1 MTEPNVMV
9 VDRDLGVQVIN
20 ESGADVENGAVWQ
33 AVVGQHPEVAALVR
47 WSAGTQ
53 GHDGSS
59 SGRAGSL
66 FERDRYITPN
76 SIFDQF
82 ATARDAAES
91 DDVVSGVLETTESL
105 AFTRM
110 SFLSED
116 EDEEDVWN
124 QIGAD
129 IDLDSRLREMWR
141 ELFIYSQFYACVWFG
156 RKNFKV
162 RGKTGKGNQKRREF
176 KGLKV
181 PLGISLLDPTKVVP
195 VGTLLFNQERLAYV
209 ADRSEIDMLDA
220 AALGEPD
227 ADELARQIIVGH
239 YEPSYLER
247 RQLEKDGIPV
257 IKLYELN
264 PENVWRHTATRSQYQ
279 RYATVRMKSVFE
291 LLDLKQQLRQ
301 MDRAHLIGGPLRVDQ
316 RLATPDGW
324 KPIGAAQ
331 VGDKVFSVD
340 GQTTEIIGV
349 YPQGVLPMYRVTFT
363 DGAQVICDDSH
374 PWTVSDR
381 AGRKR
386 TIKLA
391 QILDEGLFDSNG
403 AGKQVHRHRIP
414 VAAPLA
420 LPGVDLPLDPYL
432 LGYLLG
438 DGSLSQSIPKIT
450 SAEDGDYP
458 FVAALPEGVTAVP
471 YESRPGFAQQFGL
484 KGSRWRLNEVTEG
497 LRSVG
502 LWGVGS
508 SDKYIP
514 DEYLWASADQ
524 RWALLQ
530 GLCDSDGHSSQAGGI
545 EFSSISEKL
554 ADGVVQLAQSLGGTA
569 KVSHRLARR
578 RERLYYEARCA
589 CAPTGKRFRQL
600 VDAHCTVCDEPITA
614 EPVAVQEGFDRVC
627 HRVWISLDQQEA
639 PFRLGRK
646 VDQWKP
652 RRHRIVRAIHVVEQI
667 EDAEA
672 VCIKTARDD
681 GLFLTE
687 GMVVTHNTNFII
699 LVKKGS
705 DTMPAKPAEIANLQS
720 QVRTV
725 ARVPV
730 IVGDHRLSVEIITP
744 KTDQTL
750 QPDRY
755 NGLDARITARL
766 YQMFMTG
773 NFAAGA
779 KGDDS
784 IKLAKVVARGME
796 SRRHMLRRTIERKI
810 IKPIFEAN
818 EDLTTPSKLRFHPA
832 RIDLSFDAALVQ
844 FLIDVRDRGDMS
856 RETYLNEV
864 NIDQSDEAL
873 LRKREKDRFD
883 KVFTPT
889 NVPFGPAQPAVPG
902 APAAPGAPKP
912 AAEDPRTAGRNK
924 GGNRNGGGAAPGSGQ
939 GKAPRSGTPKDK
951 PKPTKAT
958 DELDTEPEIEEDEA

>member
-1 MTEPNVMV
+1 MTEPNVTV
-9 VDRDLGVQVIN
+9 VDRDLGVQIIN
-20 ESGADVENGAVWQ
+20 ESGIDVENGAVWQ
-33 AVVGQHPEVAALVR
+33 SLVGQHPEVAALVR
-47 WSAGTQ
+47 WSVGTQ

-59 SGRAGSL
+59 ARRAGSL
-66 FERDRYITPN
+66 FERDRYVTPH
-76 SIFDQF
+76 SIFDQYRV
-82 ATARDAAES
+82 ARDAAES

-116 EDEEDVWN
+116 EDEEDIWN
-124 QIGAD
+124 QIAAD

-141 ELFIYSQFYACVWFG
+141 ELFIFSQFYACVWFG
-156 RKNFKV
+156 RKGYKV
-162 RGKTGKGNQKRREF
+162 RGKTDKGNQKRRTF
-176 KGLKV
+176 DNLKV

-195 VGTLLFNQERLAYV
+195 VGTLLFNQEKLAYV

-220 AALGEPD
+220 AALGDPG
-227 ADELARQIIVGH
+227 ADELARQIIIGH

-247 RQLEKDGIPV
+247 RQLETDGIPV

-363 DGAQVICDDSH
+363 DGAHVFCDGSH
-374 PWTVSDR
+374 SWTVR
-381 AGRKR
+381 APKQGWR
-386 TIKLA
+386 TITLA
-391 QILDEGLFDSNG
+391 QIVAEGLTQPNG
-403 AGKQVHRHRIP
+403 KSASGKGQIRYRHEIP
-414 VAAPLA
+414 LLSVPLD
-420 LPGVDLPLDPYL
+420 LPEADLPLDPYL
-432 LGYLLG
+432 VGYLLG
-438 DGSLSQSIPKIT
+438 DGHFGIGRTPRIACAVGEERPWESC
-450 SAEDGDYP
+450 
-458 FVAALPEGVTAVP
+458 LPEGVHAVVNP
-471 YESRPGFAQQFGL
+471 ANPCEYALSRIPQGRRTRGEGDRTNPLVDALRQVGVHGL
-484 KGSRWRLNEVTEG
+484 LCR
-497 LRSVG
+497 
-502 LWGVGS
+502 
-508 SDKYIP
+508 DKYIP
-514 DEYLWASADQ
+514 DAYLLTSVGQ

-530 GLCDSDGHSSQAGGI
+530 GLCDSDGTARVGGA
-545 EFSSISEKL
+545 SVGTVSEKL
-554 ADGVVQLAQSLGGTA
+554 ANGIVDLVQSLGG
-569 KVSHRLARR
+569 VC
-578 RERLYYEARCA
+578 Y
-589 CAPTGKRFRQL
+589 KRPYPNVNGEFWQVDVQL
-600 VDAHCTVCDEPITA
+600 PEPL
-614 EPVAVQEGFDRVC
+614 G
-627 HRVWISLDQQEA
+627 A
-639 PFRLGRK
+639 PFRLARK
-646 VDQWKP
+646 VASWKP
-652 RRHRIVRAIHVVEQI
+652 RVRPLRRCIASVVRSL
-667 EDAEA
+667 DAEA
-672 VCIKTARDD
+672 VCIKVDRED
-681 GLFLTE
+681 GLFCTE
-687 GMVVTHNTNFII
+687 GYVTTHNTNFII
-699 LVKKGS
+699 LVTKGT
-705 DTMPAKPAEIANLQS
+705 DDLPAKPAEIANLQA

-730 IVGDHRLSVEIITP
+730 IVGDHRLKIEIITP

-755 NGLDARITARL
+755 NGLDARVTARL

-773 NFAAGA
+773 NFSAGA

-796 SRRHMLRRTIERKI
+796 SRRHMLRRTIEAKI
-810 IKPIFEAN
+810 IKPIFDAN
-818 EDLTTPSKLRFHPA
+818 DDLTSPSKLRFHPS
-832 RIDLSFDAALVQ
+832 RIDLSFDPSLVQ

-864 NIDQSDEAL
+864 DIDQADEAL
-873 LRKREKDRFD
+873 LRKREKDRYD

-889 NVPFGPAQPAVPG
+889 NVPFGPAKPAVPG

-939 GKAPRSGTPKDK
+939 GQAPRRGAPKDK
-951 PKPTKAT
+951 PKPTRAT
-958 DELDTEPEIEEDEA
+958 DEVDTDLETEEEDEWT